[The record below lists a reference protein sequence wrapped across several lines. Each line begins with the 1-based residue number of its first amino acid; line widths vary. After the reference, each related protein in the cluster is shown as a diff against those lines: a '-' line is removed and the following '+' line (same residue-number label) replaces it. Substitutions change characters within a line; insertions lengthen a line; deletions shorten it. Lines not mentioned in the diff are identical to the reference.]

1 MMNNP
6 LRLCLSLLVSGLL
19 ASGAHA
25 QEEEAVD
32 CSDPLSYGQSFER
45 LRECR
50 SHTPRYGTFGNVR
63 MRIGAEM
70 MTCEMDN
77 EVKAIKELQIYC
89 AGFEEDFPERIADL
103 EGEVERAVRFI
114 RTTLIQIEPV
124 PFFVAE
130 IFDKDS
136 IAERFFAPS
145 AWAKAKGGLE
155 AVPEELFLEN
165 RYSLQ
170 PWGGNGELRVIDDYT
185 YEWLGEVRV
194 WLFRSSLTGRASM
207 EKLAETTTE
216 LKISLAFD
224 PERANDVSP
233 LGVYATDFEFDRQ
246 SLIDWVQQQEH

>member
-1 MMNNP
+1 MNHP
-6 LRLCLSLLVSGLL
+6 IRLCLCFLLFGLMT
-19 ASGAHA
+19 SGALA
-25 QEEEAVD
+25 QEEEPVD

-50 SHTPRYGTFGNVR
+50 SHSPRYGTFGNVR

-89 AGFEEDFPERIADL
+89 AGFEEEFPERIADL
-103 EGEVERAVRFI
+103 EGEVKRAARYI
-114 RTTLIQIEPV
+114 QTTLIQIEPV
-124 PFFVAE
+124 PFFVGE
-130 IFDKDS
+130 IFDDDS
-136 IAERFFAPS
+136 IAERFFASS
-145 AWAKAKGGLE
+145 AWAKAKGGLSV
-155 AVPEELFLEN
+155 VPEGLFLEN

-170 PWGGNGELRVIDDYT
+170 PWGGSGELRVLDDYR

-207 EKLAETTTE
+207 EKLAETKTN

-246 SLIDWVQQQEH
+246 SLIDWVQQQAH